1 MGRRIT
7 AISLA
12 LLLALLGT
20 SLVIVYVGR
29 ADARA
34 LEDVEA
40 VTVLVAKAP
49 VAKGVTAGFAQAEGL
64 IGTEQLPRKVV
75 PAESLTQLA
84 PSDAGLVFASDVT
97 AGEIIQR
104 PRLVQAAEAEAD
116 QGLKIPDG
124 KLAVTVQL
132 EDPARVGGLVQ
143 PGSEIAIFD
152 TFTVHPG
159 RAPGPQPSGAVQ
171 TLEGGVDANH
181 ATRVL
186 LPRVAVLAIGTTTS
200 AAPPAPA
207 AEDEQSSSSGQP
219 DPAMSALVTVAV
231 DQNEAER
238 LIHATRTG
246 LLYLGLLDTYEVQPG
261 PGVDT
266 SSLFNR

>member
-12 LLLALLGT
+12 LLLALLGA
-20 SLVIVYVGR
+20 SLVVVHVGR

-40 VTVLVAKAP
+40 VTVLVAKAQ
-49 VAKGVTAGFAQAEGL
+49 VSKGMTAGFAQAEGL

-84 PSDAGLVFASDVT
+84 PSDAGLVFATDVT

-104 PRLVQAAEAEAD
+104 PRLVQATEAESD
-116 QGLKIPDG
+116 QGLKIPEG

-159 RAPGPQPSGAVQ
+159 RAPGAQPTGTVGS
-171 TLEGGVDANH
+171 LESGVDVNH

-186 LPRVAVLAIGTTTS
+186 LPRVTVLGIGTTTS
-200 AAPPAPA
+200 AAPPAPTDG
-207 AEDEQSSSSGQP
+207 EPPVSPQS
-219 DPAMSALVTVAV
+219 DPAMSPLVTVAV

-246 LLYLGLLDTYEVQPG
+246 SLYLGLLDTYQVQPG

-266 SSLFNR
+266 DSLFNR